1 MARVVKYPEER
12 KIELLQAAKEL
23 FYKQGYEQTSVQNI
37 VEAVGIVFGDTAN
50 QKDFPHGFS

>member
-1 MARVVKYPEER
+1 MVKYPEER